1 APAVMDTMTVHLLNN
16 DVEFRATGSKI
27 KFKGFMK
34 VYVESSDDNNKKI
47 EDKLLPD
54 LEEGMEITAKEIT
67 PNQHFTQPPPRY
79 TEARLVRTMEELGI
93 GRPSTYAPTI
103 DTIQR
108 RGYVS
113 LDNKRFIPTEL
124 GTIVSESVEE
134 YFPEIIDVDFTV
146 KMEENLDAVEEGNS
160 KWIEVIDGF
169 YTGFEKRLE
178 HAEEA
183 MEKIEIKD

>member
-1 APAVMDTMTVHLLNN
+1 
-16 DVEFRATGSKI
+16 
-27 KFKGFMK
+27 
-34 VYVESSDDNNKKI
+34 
-47 EDKLLPD
+47 
-54 LEEGMEITAKEIT
+54 
-67 PNQHFTQPPPRY
+67 
-79 TEARLVRTMEELGI
+79 
-93 GRPSTYAPTI
+93 APTI

-183 MEKIEIKD
+183 MEKIEIKDEPAGIDCEKCGHQMVYKMGRYGTFMACSNFPECRNTKPILK